1 MIGKSWVT
9 ESLSGILGE
18 AGGNSD
24 LSVLQPSL
32 KSMIE
37 FTVSGTIDL
46 AAAVRLIFGLMRF
59 LDQKGALAFQSGSIS
74 VDVAKAKIFSK
85 E

>member
-1 MIGKSWVT
+1 MT

-59 LDQKGALAFQSGSIS
+59 LDQ
-74 VDVAKAKIFSK
+74 
-85 E
+85 